1 MRLDLA
7 EIVRCLGCARDV
19 KVADGSV
26 TVTSVVTDSREAVP
40 GSLFVCIAGERVD
53 GHDYAARA
61 VEQGA
66 VAVLAARP
74 LEGLSVP
81 VLLVQDT
88 VRALGAVA
96 ALWRGKSSARVVG
109 ITGSAGKTTVKELLA
124 HVLSRRGKT
133 ACNALNLNNQ
143 VGMPLCMLKTDGDED
158 FWVFEA
164 GISHEGDMDELGAI
178 LQPDLALIL
187 NVGAAHTE
195 GLGERGV
202 AWHKSRL
209 LAHLA
214 PEGQALVSADYD
226 DLVREAR
233 AVFGDVLFFTASGRP
248 LSYRAAY
255 AGCSDGVHG
264 QYRLWL
270 DGRPCD
276 VIAPFR
282 GDYGTENC
290 IAVAAAAH
298 MLGLTAE
305 EIAAGFADAQL
316 PPQRFARSRRGN
328 WDIVDDTY
336 NANPLS
342 MARMLD
348 AAAESAQ
355 KRPFVVVLGEMRELG
370 SVADRAG
377 IWPSCVLCWSSGAA
391 AMPMPCGTGWNTACT
406 RASSCPW
413 IPARP
418 SCRPCANICPP
429 IRESRGASCSS
440 RDRAATIWKNCL
452 KLWSR
457 ATGCPAAV
465 RRVCRSCITCWY
477 RGRPNG
483 RRSMFSGTS
492 PSVPWPRSSR
502 PWCSPSCW
510 APGSSPGCAA
520 SNAAS
525 ISCMK

>member
-1 MRLDLA
+1 MRLELEELA
-7 EIVRCLGCARDV
+7 AAAGCTLPEA
-19 KVADGSV
+19 AGNV
-26 TVTSVVTDSREAVP
+26 TVTAVVTDSRAVRP
-40 GSLFVCIAGERVD
+40 GTLFVCLAGEHAD
-53 GHDYAARA
+53 GHDFALTAQESGAA
-61 VEQGA
+61 
-66 VAVLAARP
+66 AVLGTRAAEDMP
-74 LEGLSVP
+74 AGLRIPYLRADDAV
-81 VLLVQDT
+81 T
-88 VRALGAVA
+88 ALGRMA
-96 ALWRGKSSARVVG
+96 ACWRSRCTGVKVVG
-109 ITGSAGKTTVKELLA
+109 ITGTAGKTTVKELLA
-124 HVLSRRGKT
+124 QTLALQGKT
-133 ACNALNLNNQ
+133 ARNPVNLNNQ
-143 VGMPLCMLKTDGDED
+143 IGLPLSLLATDGDEA
-158 FWVFEA
+158 FWVMEV
-164 GISHEGDMDELGAI
+164 GISHEGDMDELGEI
-178 LQPDLALIL
+178 LRPDAALIL
-187 NVGAAHTE
+187 NVGAGHTE
-195 GLGERGV
+195 GLGARGV

-370 SVADRAG
+370 SMADREHERLGRHLAQLRPVLVFWRGGHADAVRDGLEHGLYTGKFLPVDSGEAFVQALREHLPADAG
-377 IWPSCVLCWSSGAA
+377 EQGGLMLFKG
-391 AMPMPCGTGWNTACT
+391 
-406 RASSCPW
+406 
-413 IPARP
+413 
-418 SCRPCANICPP
+418 
-429 IRESRGASCSS
+429 SRGNHLEELLEALEQS
-440 RDRAATIWKNCL
+440 DWL
-452 KLWSR
+452 
-457 ATGCPAAV
+457 
-465 RRVCRSCITCWY
+465 
-477 RGRPNG
+477 
-483 RRSMFSGTS
+483 
-492 PSVPWPRSSR
+492 
-502 PWCSPSCW
+502 
-510 APGSSPGCAA
+510 PGSRTESL
-520 SNAAS
+520 
-525 ISCMK
+525 

>member
-26 TVTSVVTDSREAVP
+26 AVTSVVTDSREAVP

-305 EIAAGFADAQL
+305 EIAGGA
-316 PPQRFARSRRGN
+316 PS
-328 WDIVDDTY
+328 
-336 NANPLS
+336 LS
-342 MARMLD
+342 H
-348 AAAESAQ
+348 
-355 KRPFVVVLGEMRELG
+355 V
-370 SVADRAG
+370 
-377 IWPSCVLCWSSGAA
+377 
-391 AMPMPCGTGWNTACT
+391 
-406 RASSCPW
+406 
-413 IPARP
+413 
-418 SCRPCANICPP
+418 
-429 IRESRGASCSS
+429 
-440 RDRAATIWKNCL
+440 
-452 KLWSR
+452 
-457 ATGCPAAV
+457 
-465 RRVCRSCITCWY
+465 
-477 RGRPNG
+477 
-483 RRSMFSGTS
+483 
-492 PSVPWPRSSR
+492 
-502 PWCSPSCW
+502 
-510 APGSSPGCAA
+510 
-520 SNAAS
+520 
-525 ISCMK
+525 

>member
-19 KVADGSV
+19 KVADGRV
-26 TVTSVVTDSREAVP
+26 TVTSVVTDSREAAP

-81 VLLVQDT
+81 VLTVQDT

-96 ALWRGKSSARVVG
+96 ALWRVKSSARVVG

-178 LQPDLALIL
+178 LKPDLALIL

-226 DLVREAR
+226 GLVREAR
-233 AVFGDVLFFTASGRP
+233 AVFGDVIFFTASGRP

-276 VIAPFR
+276 VTAPFR

-298 MLGLTAE
+298 MLGLSAE

-316 PPQRFARSRRGN
+316 PPQRFARSRRGS

-370 SVADRAG
+370 SVADREHERLGRHLAQLR
-377 IWPSCVLCWSSGAA
+377 PVLVFWRGGHADAVRDGLEHGLYTGRFLPVESGEGFVQALREHLPA
-391 AMPMPCGTGWNTACT
+391 DTGGQGGLMLFKG
-406 RASSCPW
+406 
-413 IPARP
+413 
-418 SCRPCANICPP
+418 
-429 IRESRGASCSS
+429 SRGNHLEELLEA
-440 RDRAATIWKNCL
+440 L
-452 KLWSR
+452 E
-457 ATGCPAAV
+457 
-465 RRVCRSCITCWY
+465 RSDWL
-477 RGRPNG
+477 
-483 RRSMFSGTS
+483 
-492 PSVPWPRSSR
+492 
-502 PWCSPSCW
+502 
-510 APGSSPGCAA
+510 PGSRTESL
-520 SNAAS
+520 
-525 ISCMK
+525 

>member
-19 KVADGSV
+19 KVTDGSV
-26 TVTSVVTDSREAVP
+26 TVTSVVTDSREAVA

-66 VAVLAARP
+66 VAVLASRP

-336 NANPLS
+336 NANPL
-342 MARMLD
+342 A
-348 AAAESAQ
+348 
-355 KRPFVVVLGEMRELG
+355 
-370 SVADRAG
+370 
-377 IWPSCVLCWSSGAA
+377 
-391 AMPMPCGTGWNTACT
+391 
-406 RASSCPW
+406 
-413 IPARP
+413 
-418 SCRPCANICPP
+418 
-429 IRESRGASCSS
+429 
-440 RDRAATIWKNCL
+440 
-452 KLWSR
+452 
-457 ATGCPAAV
+457 
-465 RRVCRSCITCWY
+465 
-477 RGRPNG
+477 
-483 RRSMFSGTS
+483 
-492 PSVPWPRSSR
+492 
-502 PWCSPSCW
+502 
-510 APGSSPGCAA
+510 
-520 SNAAS
+520 
-525 ISCMK
+525 

>member
-1 MRLDLA
+1 MRLKLSELA
-7 EIVRCLGCARDV
+7 TAAGCTLPPEDDRDV
-19 KVADGSV
+19 TAVA
-26 TVTSVVTDSREAVP
+26 TDSRAVRP
-40 GSLFVCIAGERVD
+40 GTLFVCLAGEHVD
-53 GHDYAARA
+53 GHDYALKAQEAGATAILGTRA
-61 VEQGA
+61 PQA
-66 VAVLAARP
+66 MP
-74 LEGLSVP
+74 EGLHVP
-81 VLLVQDT
+81 YLRVEDAVK
-88 VRALGAVA
+88 ALGSMA
-96 ALWRGKSSARVVG
+96 ALWRDRCAGVRVIAV
-109 ITGSAGKTTVKELLA
+109 TGTAGKTTVKELLA

-370 SVADRAG
+370 SVADREHERLGRHLAQLR
-377 IWPSCVLCWSSGAA
+377 PVLVFWRGGHADAVRDGLEHGLYTGKFLPVDSGEAFVQA
-391 AMPMPCGTGWNTACT
+391 LREHLPAETG
-406 RASSCPW
+406 
-413 IPARP
+413 
-418 SCRPCANICPP
+418 
-429 IRESRGASCSS
+429 EQGGLMLFKGSRGNHLEELLEALEQS
-440 RDRAATIWKNCL
+440 DWL
-452 KLWSR
+452 
-457 ATGCPAAV
+457 
-465 RRVCRSCITCWY
+465 
-477 RGRPNG
+477 
-483 RRSMFSGTS
+483 
-492 PSVPWPRSSR
+492 
-502 PWCSPSCW
+502 
-510 APGSSPGCAA
+510 PGSRTESL
-520 SNAAS
+520 
-525 ISCMK
+525 